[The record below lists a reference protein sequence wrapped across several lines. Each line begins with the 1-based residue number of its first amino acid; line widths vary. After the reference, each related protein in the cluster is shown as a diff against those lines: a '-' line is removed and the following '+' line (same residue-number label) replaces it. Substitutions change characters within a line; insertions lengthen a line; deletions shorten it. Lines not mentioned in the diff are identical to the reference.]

1 MKPAKGIIKAIR
13 PEQWIKNFF
22 LFAGIIFGGKF
33 FDLHALWRAG
43 AGFGAFCA
51 LASGIY
57 LLNDVSDIEAD
68 RNHPAKKVRPIASGA
83 VPIWL
88 ALSFGSVLIA
98 IGLIISFLLSWK
110 FGVMGAGYIILQLAY
125 TLFLKRLPILD
136 ILAVASGFVIRA
148 AAGGIVVNVPIS
160 SWLLVCTS
168 LIALFLVTEK
178 RRQELARIEEKDEE
192 TTKSRP
198 LLKNY
203 SVAFLDQLAIIEIS
217 ATIVGYMLYV
227 FSVETRA
234 KFGYGMGATIPFV
247 FYGLFRYLW
256 LVFIKKSGESPTKIF
271 LTDFPSIINL
281 IFWSI
286 TVFIVYYLT

>member
-1 MKPAKGIIKAIR
+1 M
-13 PEQWIKNFF
+13 F
-22 LFAGIIFGGKF
+22 LYAGVVFGGKF
-33 FDLHALWRAG
+33 FDLPALLQAT
-43 AGFGAFCA
+43 AGFAAFCA

-57 LLNDVSDIEAD
+57 IFNDLRDREAD
-68 RNHPAKKVRPIASGA
+68 RNHPTKRNRPIAAGVLPVSLAMVLGILLVA
-83 VPIWL
+83 GGL
-88 ALSFGSVLIA
+88 ALSFTL
-98 IGLIISFLLSWK
+98 GLR
-110 FGVMGAGYIILQLAY
+110 FGIMGAGYILLQAAY

-178 RRQELARIEEKDEE
+178 RRQELARIKIVEGE
-192 TTKSRP
+192 TAKSRP
-198 LLKNY
+198 LLENY
-203 SVAFLDQLAIIEIS
+203 SIEFLDQLAMIEIS

-227 FSVETRA
+227 FSIETRA
-234 KFGYGMGATIPFV
+234 KYGYGMGATIPFV

-256 LVFIKKSGESPTKIF
+256 LVNIRKAGESPTKIF
-271 LTDFPSIINL
+271 LTDLPSIVNI

-286 TVFIVYYLT
+286 TVFVVYYLT

>member
-1 MKPAKGIIKAIR
+1 M
-13 PEQWIKNFF
+13 F
-22 LFAGIIFGGKF
+22 LYAGVVFGGKF
-33 FDLHALWRAG
+33 FDLEALLQAT
-43 AGFGAFCA
+43 AGFAAFCA

-57 LLNDVSDIEAD
+57 IFNDLRDREAD
-68 RNHPAKKVRPIASGA
+68 RNHPTKRNRPIAAGILPVSLATVLGIILVA
-83 VPIWL
+83 GGL
-88 ALSFGSVLIA
+88 ALSFALGVR
-98 IGLIISFLLSWK
+98 
-110 FGVMGAGYIILQLAY
+110 FGVMGAGYILLQASY

-136 ILAVASGFVIRA
+136 VLAVASGFVIRA

-178 RRQELARIEEKDEE
+178 RRQELARIKLVEGE
-192 TTKSRP
+192 TSKSRP
-198 LLKNY
+198 LLENY
-203 SVAFLDQLAIIEIS
+203 SIEFLDQLAMIEIA

-227 FSVETRA
+227 FSIETRA

-256 LVFIKKSGESPTKIF
+256 LVNIKKAGESPTKIF
-271 LTDFPSIINL
+271 LTDLPSIVNI

-286 TVFIVYYLT
+286 TVFVVYYLT